1 MVLNKYKEWLE
12 NELISDK
19 LNVNIC
25 DNFDE
30 IEVEKN
36 NVYVIIKQ
44 QYGNILVNSIDV
56 SIMLEIKC
64 CNDDVEETLNL
75 FTEFGKKYSKMNVN
89 IKGNNFQQNYGLP
102 FVTNVWNKIQFEDF
116 VVINMLANLVITYD
130 IIIPNKLI
138 IDDEEINF
146 EELNHVYEA
155 EMISQMK
162 ASEEIAINH
171 KSSAGFG
178 LNILMLNFNCNFIN
192 TLQMIEMGI
201 IEGNNV
207 FNVKIEYSNGLNTTH
222 KMKIKGS
229 DFAYNKNSQPIRT
242 IRMLKGE

>member
-1 MVLNKYKEWLE
+1 M
-12 NELISDK
+12 
-19 LNVNIC
+19 
-25 DNFDE
+25 E
-30 IEVEKN
+30 IDVEKN
-36 NVYVIIKQ
+36 DGAEVSEEVAVEDNAEIQPDENAEKKNEIGDAVVAEAADSSEDS
-44 QYGNILVNSIDV
+44 VN
-56 SIMLEIKC
+56 EE
-64 CNDDVEETLNL
+64 DDE
-75 FTEFGKKYSKMNVN
+75 K
-89 IKGNNFQQNYGLP
+89 P
-102 FVTNVWNKIQFEDF
+102 
-116 VVINMLANLVITYD
+116 
-130 IIIPNKLI
+130 
-138 IDDEEINF
+138 DEEINF